1 MLICVDR
8 FVDDSH
14 YKKKRRSRKT
24 PGDLASS
31 RRGRGRGRGRR
42 NNKGG
47 DCDTP
52 RSSAKRGNRQT
63 GITSMQ
69 SSSNSPLNIN
79 EDSQPQILLP
89 VEPQPPPLPPPTHPH
104 EFPIP
109 EKNPI
114 VAAIE
119 KRYARWFIA
128 AASEPSINKLEMLF
142 HIIFLNVSLQ

>member
-1 MLICVDR
+1 MVFL
-8 FVDDSH
+8 DDSH
-14 YKKKRRSRKT
+14 YKKKRRTRKT
-24 PGDLASS
+24 PGDLAS

-47 DCDTP
+47 ECDTP
-52 RSSAKRGNRQT
+52 RSSAKRGNRQS

-79 EDSQPQILLP
+79 EDSQSQLMLP
-89 VEPQPPPLPPPTHPH
+89 VEQPPHPQ
-104 EFPIP
+104 EFPLP

-119 KRYARWFIA
+119 KRY
-128 AASEPSINKLEMLF
+128 L
-142 HIIFLNVSLQ
+142 